1 MKKPIA
7 IIAALLCL
15 TACATTDPQPVKTAP
30 ETDTTA
36 AAETQQETET
46 ETEPETETAPVSDAQ
61 IQYDNITMWESST
74 GTLWYTAVV
83 EVANLGETTIQLSS
97 CTLDVEGET
106 AATIAAL
113 QAAMEILREQLD
125 AKDAIIADK
134 DAQIRTMSDRLADLA
149 ARGNEIADKS
159 IVALQQRHM
168 LDAAEMQ
175 QSAEQPE
182 ERKPWWKRIGKKS

>member
-1 MKKPIA
+1 MADYITFTDFAERAGISRQAIRKNKKLAPYILDEPGKQLM
-7 IIAALLCL
+7 IDSAAL
-15 TACATTDPQPVKTAP
+15 AIYG
-30 ETDTTA
+30 
-36 AAETQQETET
+36 
-46 ETEPETETAPVSDAQ
+46 ETEPKPNGNQNETEPKPDENQS
-61 IQYDNITMWESST
+61 
-74 GTLWYTAVV
+74 
-83 EVANLGETTIQLSS
+83 ETEPQPKRNQ
-97 CTLDVEGET
+97 DET

-113 QAAMEILREQLD
+113 QAAMEILREQLA

-175 QSAEQPE
+175 QAAEQPG
-182 ERKPWWKRIGKKS
+182 ERQPWWKRIGKKT

>member
-1 MKKPIA
+1 MADYITFTDFAERAGISRQA
-7 IIAALLCL
+7 IRKNKRLAPYILDEPGKQLMIDSAALSIYG
-15 TACATTDPQPVKTAP
+15 
-30 ETDTTA
+30 ET
-36 AAETQQETET
+36 ETKPNRNQSETEAKPKQNKTET
-46 ETEPETETAPVSDAQ
+46 ETQPKRNHD
-61 IQYDNITMWESST
+61 
-74 GTLWYTAVV
+74 
-83 EVANLGETTIQLSS
+83 
-97 CTLDVEGET
+97 ET

-113 QAAMEILREQLD
+113 QAAMEILREQLA
-125 AKDAIIADK
+125 AKDAIIAEK

-182 ERKPWWKRIGKKS
+182 ERKPWWKRIGKKT

>member
-1 MKKPIA
+1 MADYITFTDFAERAGITRQAIRKNKKLAPYILDEPGKQLM
-7 IIAALLCL
+7 IDSAAL
-15 TACATTDPQPVKTAP
+15 AIYG
-30 ETDTTA
+30 ETEAKPD
-36 AAETQQETET
+36 ENRSETET
-46 ETEPETETAPVSDAQ
+46 QPKRNHD
-61 IQYDNITMWESST
+61 
-74 GTLWYTAVV
+74 
-83 EVANLGETTIQLSS
+83 
-97 CTLDVEGET
+97 ET

-113 QAAMEILREQLD
+113 QVAMEILREQLA

-182 ERKPWWKRIGKKS
+182 KRQPWWKRIGKKT

>member
-1 MKKPIA
+1 MADYITFADFAERAGISRQAIRKNKKLAPYILEEPGKQLM
-7 IIAALLCL
+7 IDSAAL
-15 TACATTDPQPVKTAP
+15 AIYG
-30 ETDTTA
+30 
-36 AAETQQETET
+36 ETEAKPNENQSET
-46 ETEPETETAPVSDAQ
+46 GTKPNDNRSETEAKPKRNQDETS
-61 IQYDNITMWESST
+61 
-74 GTLWYTAVV
+74 
-83 EVANLGETTIQLSS
+83 
-97 CTLDVEGET
+97 
-106 AATIAAL
+106 ATIAAL
-113 QAAMEILREQLD
+113 QAAMEILREQLA

-182 ERKPWWKRIGKKS
+182 ERQPWWKRIGKKS

>member
-1 MKKPIA
+1 MADYITFTNFAQRAGISRQAIRKNKKLAPYILDEPGKQLM
-7 IIAALLCL
+7 IDSAAL
-15 TACATTDPQPVKTAP
+15 AIYG
-30 ETDTTA
+30 
-36 AAETQQETET
+36 ETET
-46 ETEPETETAPVSDAQ
+46 KPNENRSETETQPKRNHD
-61 IQYDNITMWESST
+61 
-74 GTLWYTAVV
+74 
-83 EVANLGETTIQLSS
+83 
-97 CTLDVEGET
+97 ET
-106 AATIAAL
+106 AATISAL
-113 QAAMEILREQLD
+113 QAAMEILREQLA

>member
-1 MKKPIA
+1 MSDYITFTDFAERAGISRQAIRKNKKLAPYILDEPGKQLM
-7 IIAALLCL
+7 IDSAAL
-15 TACATTDPQPVKTAP
+15 AIYG
-30 ETDTTA
+30 
-36 AAETQQETET
+36 ETET
-46 ETEPETETAPVSDAQ
+46 KPNRNQTETEAKPDDNRSETEAKPKLNQ
-61 IQYDNITMWESST
+61 E
-74 GTLWYTAVV
+74 
-83 EVANLGETTIQLSS
+83 
-97 CTLDVEGET
+97 ET

-113 QAAMEILREQLD
+113 QSAMDILREQLA

-134 DAQIRTMSDRLADLA
+134 DAQIRIMSDRLADLA

>member
-1 MKKPIA
+1 MADYITFADFAERAGISRQA
-7 IIAALLCL
+7 IRKNKRLAPYILDEPGKQLMIDSAAL
-15 TACATTDPQPVKTAP
+15 AIYG
-30 ETDTTA
+30 
-36 AAETQQETET
+36 ETET
-46 ETEPETETAPVSDAQ
+46 KPNGNRNETEPQPKRNQD
-61 IQYDNITMWESST
+61 
-74 GTLWYTAVV
+74 
-83 EVANLGETTIQLSS
+83 
-97 CTLDVEGET
+97 ET

-113 QAAMEILREQLD
+113 QAAMEILREQLA

-175 QSAEQPE
+175 QAAEQPE
-182 ERKPWWKRIGKKS
+182 ERQPWWKRIGKKT

>member
-30 ETDTTA
+30 EMDT
-36 AAETQQETET
+36 AAETQHETET
-46 ETEPETETAPVSDAQ
+46 ETEPETEAAPVSDAQ

-97 CTLDVEGET
+97 CTLDVEDET
-106 AATIAAL
+106 SATIAAL
-113 QAAMEILREQLD
+113 QAAMEILREQLA

-175 QSAEQPE
+175 QSAEQPD
-182 ERKPWWKRIGKKS
+182 ERRPWWKRIGKKS

>member
-1 MKKPIA
+1 MADYITFTDFAERAGISRQAIRKNKKLAPYILDEPGKQLM
-7 IIAALLCL
+7 IDSAAL
-15 TACATTDPQPVKTAP
+15 AIYR
-30 ETDTTA
+30 ETEAKPD
-36 AAETQQETET
+36 ENRSETET
-46 ETEPETETAPVSDAQ
+46 QPKRNQ
-61 IQYDNITMWESST
+61 
-74 GTLWYTAVV
+74 
-83 EVANLGETTIQLSS
+83 GEA
-97 CTLDVEGET
+97 

-113 QAAMEILREQLD
+113 QAAMEILREQLA

-175 QSAEQPE
+175 QAAEQPE
-182 ERKPWWKRIGKKS
+182 KRQPWWKRIGKKS

>member
-1 MKKPIA
+1 MADYITFADFAERAGISRQAIRKNKKLAPYILEEPGKQLM
-7 IIAALLCL
+7 IDSAAL
-15 TACATTDPQPVKTAP
+15 AIYG
-30 ETDTTA
+30 ETEA
-36 AAETQQETET
+36 KPNENQSETGTKPNNKRSETET
-46 ETEPETETAPVSDAQ
+46 QPKRNQD
-61 IQYDNITMWESST
+61 
-74 GTLWYTAVV
+74 
-83 EVANLGETTIQLSS
+83 
-97 CTLDVEGET
+97 
-106 AATIAAL
+106 ATIAAL
-113 QAAMEILREQLD
+113 QTAMEILREQLA

-182 ERKPWWKRIGKKS
+182 ERQPWWKRIGKKT

>member
-1 MKKPIA
+1 MADYITFTDFAERAGISRQAIRKNKKLAPYILEEPGKQLM
-7 IIAALLCL
+7 IDSAAL
-15 TACATTDPQPVKTAP
+15 AIYG
-30 ETDTTA
+30 ETEAKPDDNRS
-36 AAETQQETET
+36 ETET
-46 ETEPETETAPVSDAQ
+46 KPKRNQD
-61 IQYDNITMWESST
+61 
-74 GTLWYTAVV
+74 
-83 EVANLGETTIQLSS
+83 
-97 CTLDVEGET
+97 ET

-113 QAAMEILREQLD
+113 QTAMEILREQLA

-175 QSAEQPE
+175 QSAEQTE
-182 ERKPWWKRIGKKS
+182 ERRPWWKRIGKKT

>member
-1 MKKPIA
+1 MADYITFTDFAERAGISRQAIRKNKKLAPYILDEPGKQLM
-7 IIAALLCL
+7 IDSAAL
-15 TACATTDPQPVKTAP
+15 AIYG
-30 ETDTTA
+30 ETEPKPD
-36 AAETQQETET
+36 ENRSETET
-46 ETEPETETAPVSDAQ
+46 QPKRNHD
-61 IQYDNITMWESST
+61 
-74 GTLWYTAVV
+74 
-83 EVANLGETTIQLSS
+83 
-97 CTLDVEGET
+97 ET

-113 QAAMEILREQLD
+113 QAAMEILREQLA

-182 ERKPWWKRIGKKS
+182 ERQPWWKRIGKKT